1 VIQVVDLH
9 KRIGGRPVLG
19 GVSLTVPDGTLAV
32 LIGRSGAGKS
42 VLLRH
47 LMGLMV
53 PDAGAVLVDGV
64 DLARLP
70 RAALDRVRARFG
82 VLFQGGA
89 LFDFMTVLEN
99 VAFPLRERGLG
110 ERQARQ
116 RATAQL
122 AAVELADA
130 LDKYPLELSGGMRKR
145 AALARALVGAPAVAL
160 FDEPTTGLDPVLLG
174 AIHQLIADAH
184 AQLGFTGVVVSHEV
198 PEIFAIADQVAMLE
212 DGVIVEAGSPAQLLG
227 STNPI
232 VRRFLLGGGG
242 PRLPRTGGEP
252 TSGGAPARGGP

>member
-1 VIQVVDLH
+1 VIEVIDLH
-9 KRIGGRPVLG
+9 KRIGGQAVLA
-19 GVSLTVPDGTLAV
+19 GVNLAVPEHALTV

-47 LMGLMV
+47 LMGLMA

-64 DLARLP
+64 ELGRLP

-99 VAFPLRERGLG
+99 VAFPLRERGFG
-110 ERQARQ
+110 ERQARKL
-116 RATAQL
+116 ATEQL
-122 AAVELADA
+122 AAVELANA
-130 LDKYPLELSGGMRKR
+130 AGKYPLELSGGMRKR
-145 AALARALVGAPAVAL
+145 AALARALVGSPGVAL

-174 AIHQLIADAH
+174 AIHGLIDDAH
-184 AQLGFTGVVVSHEV
+184 ARLGFTGVVVSHEV

-212 DGVIVEAGSPAQLLG
+212 DGVIVEAGSPAQLQA
-227 STNPI
+227 SANP
-232 VRRFLLGGGG
+232 VVQRFLHGGVVPRTDGGGAAA
-242 PRLPRTGGEP
+242 PEQ
-252 TSGGAPARGGP
+252 GAP

>member
-1 VIQVVDLH
+1 LIQVVDLH
-9 KRIGGRPVLG
+9 KSVGGQPVLA
-19 GVSLTVPDGTLAV
+19 GVNLAVPDRTLTV

-47 LMGLMV
+47 LMGLMA
-53 PDAGAVLVDGV
+53 PDEGAVLVDGV

-99 VAFPLRERGLG
+99 VTFPLRERGFG
-110 ERQARQ
+110 ERQARKL
-116 RATAQL
+116 ATEQL
-122 AAVELADA
+122 AAVELEAA
-130 LDKYPLELSGGMRKR
+130 AGKYPLELSGGMRKR
-145 AALARALVGAPAVAL
+145 AALARALVGSPAVAL

-174 AIHQLIADAH
+174 AIHALIDDAH
-184 AQLGFTGVVVSHEV
+184 ARLGFTGVVVSHEV

-212 DGVIVEAGSPAQLLG
+212 DGVIVEAGTPAQILA
-227 STNPI
+227 SSNQV
-232 VRRFLLGGGG
+232 VRRFLQGGDAPRRRAGAAAAQTERG
-242 PRLPRTGGEP
+242 PQ
-252 TSGGAPARGGP
+252 